1 MSGSVNKVLLIG
13 RLGKDPESRVF
24 QNGGKVC
31 NFSLATSESWKD
43 KQTGEKKEL
52 TEWHNIVITNEA
64 LAGVAERYLKKGS
77 QAYIEGK
84 LKTRKYTDKNGVD
97 RYTTEVV
104 VDAFKGALTLLG
116 GKSDSPD
123 DGDMRHEPAAAA
135 APKAQDGRS
144 QADLDDSD
152 SIPF

>member
-1 MSGSVNKVLLIG
+1 MSGSVNRVLLIG
-13 RLGKDPESRVF
+13 RLGKDPESRAF

-52 TEWHNIVITNEA
+52 TEWHNIVITNES
-64 LAGVAERYLKKGS
+64 LAGIAERYLRKGS
-77 QAYIEGK
+77 QVYLEGK
-84 LKTRKYTDKNGVD
+84 LKTRKYTDKKGVE

-116 GKSDSPD
+116 SKPDSAD

-135 APKAQDGRS
+135 APKAQAGRS
-144 QADLDDSD
+144 QADLDDQ
-152 SIPF
+152 IPF

>member
-1 MSGSVNKVLLIG
+1 MSGSVNRVLLIG
-13 RLGKDPESRVF
+13 RLGKDPETRTF

-43 KQTGEKKEL
+43 KQTGEKKEM

-116 GKSDSPD
+116 GKSDSAD

-135 APKAQDGRS
+135 APKATDGRA
-144 QADLDDSD
+144 QADLDDQ
-152 SIPF
+152 IPF